1 MTGRELLEKWG
12 LPDLTGNGRFV
23 SANVMDSLGNGLVLA
38 FTVLYFTTTT
48 SLPLGSI
55 GAALSLG
62 QLLALPT
69 PVVAGALI
77 DRFGSRTVV
86 IGANLMSAAGFCAFL
101 AADAVWKIVAV
112 QFVVQAGSSI
122 YWTSSRSLVL
132 LAARRRDHARWFGFI
147 SALRNIGGGFGAAV
161 ASLAIAW
168 GSEWVRALVL
178 ANALSFVVA
187 ACLLAGWRPTAPT
200 PAHAPAPGA
209 ARPAGGGGYG
219 AVLRDLRY
227 LRLVV
232 ANLAY
237 VLAASVLPVLLA
249 LYITEVLHAPAW
261 LVGACM
267 VGNMVLV
274 ALVQTLVARMI
285 ERRRPARVLAL
296 AGVVN
301 AAAFALFGLV
311 LAVPGWLVAGGMLL
325 AMAVFTVAEMLS
337 MPSSSEL
344 SASLAPDH
352 IRGRCLGVFQL
363 SWSLGNALAPAVLT
377 TLLGHG
383 PAWPW
388 VFLGAVNLLAVPLV
402 LSLGDSALGEP
413 APADAAPEDDVPRRQ
428 PLTDTADHR

>member
-1 MTGRELLEKWG
+1 MTGRDLLDKWG

-48 SLPLGSI
+48 SLSLGSI

-69 PVVAGALI
+69 PVVAGLLI

-86 IGANLMSAAGFCAFL
+86 IAANVLSAIGFCAFL
-101 AADAVWKIVAV
+101 AADSVWKIVVV
-112 QFVVQAGSSI
+112 QFVVQAGASI

-132 LAARRRDHARWFGFI
+132 LAARRRDHARWFGFV

-168 GSEWVRALVL
+168 GSDWVRALIL
-178 ANALSFVVA
+178 ANALSFVIA
-187 ACLLAGWRPTAPT
+187 ACLLAGWRPAAEEDAPRPVRTAES
-200 PAHAPAPGA
+200 
-209 ARPAGGGGYG
+209 GGYG
-219 AVLRDLRY
+219 AVLRDMRY
-227 LRLVV
+227 LRLVL
-232 ANLAY
+232 ANLAF
-237 VLAASVLPVLLA
+237 VLAASMLPVLLA
-249 LYITEVLHAPAW
+249 LYITKVLHAATW

-274 ALVQTLVARMI
+274 ALVQTLVSRLI

-301 AAAFALFGLV
+301 AVAFAVFGLL
-311 LAVPGWLVAGGMLL
+311 LAVPGWLVAGGLLL

-352 IRGRCLGVFQL
+352 IRGRYLGVFQL
-363 SWSLGNALAPAVLT
+363 SWSLGNAVAPAVLT
-377 TLLGHG
+377 MLLGHG

-388 VFLGAVNLLAVPLV
+388 VALGAVNLLAVPLV
-402 LSLGDSALGEP
+402 LSLGDSALGDS
-413 APADAAPEDDVPRRQ
+413 APGNDVRKQQDQ
-428 PLTDTADHR
+428 PLTDAMDHH